1 MEFATVVA
9 SLHRFSHEKRSKEL
23 RYQHLRA
30 QPIRGLFP
38 EEFRC
43 CWLLAAGV
51 SYDLWSGMTI
61 FREQVNR
68 EWVSR
73 RYSRGWHRLKFEPT
87 LSQPKSGS

>member
-43 CWLLAAGV
+43 CWLLACR
-51 SYDLWSGMTI
+51 MTCGL
-61 FREQVNR
+61 E
-68 EWVSR
+68 
-73 RYSRGWHRLKFEPT
+73 
-87 LSQPKSGS
+87 